1 VQLQGLRPDNA
12 GVIRF
17 TAALLGAAI
26 LLTLLFTSRPPQAAA
41 AVPMTPAA
49 VAGHALT
56 QKYRCTEC
64 HTILDRGGS
73 YGPDLTKTWSRF
85 LARAGGD
92 EAVARSS
99 ILAFLQH
106 PPNATIDRRG
116 MPDLKITP
124 AEGRALVEFLR
135 WTATR

>member
-1 VQLQGLRPDNA
+1 M
-12 GVIRF
+12 IRF
-17 TAALLGAAI
+17 TAALLAAAI
-26 LLTLLFTSRPPQAAA
+26 LLAMLFTSKAPEAAP
-41 AVPMTPAA
+41 AVAMTPAA

-73 YGPDLTKTWSRF
+73 YGPDLTKVWSRF

-116 MPDLKITP
+116 MPDLKLTP
-124 AEGRALVEFLR
+124 AEGGALVEFLR
-135 WTATR
+135 WTSRR